1 MSLVNIDF
9 ESRTKGPLN
18 GAASNSPSPKKRND
32 IYSLDILDLM
42 RRKFWLILF
51 FVLLGMGL
59 STFYYLKAPKTFEST
74 ANVFVD
80 EKTAPSMN
88 TGERDPYIN
97 DTSIE
102 QYLVTLQSTKILAP
116 AIDKGSFHNMNMFEG
131 FDDILL
137 ELREG
142 DTLTVSPADSKSNS
156 GVMRLAVRGNSQAE
170 CQQALAAI
178 VDSFNDHIQATTKNI
193 GGEHAEIVQKTQNE
207 WLTRLKEVEQEIEG
221 LSVQPE
227 LISINGQVTNRF
239 QSEQLLLREDLHELQ
254 KEKNKVLA
262 LIETI
267 KQDQRAGRES
277 IDLVTEIM
285 TEQSD
290 VSDSAYA
297 RTQDQLVILKV
308 EQQELLNSYG
318 PDHPQVQ
325 AIQRKIA
332 AVDELR
338 KHELDAMKGMNREK
352 TQQRVPNA
360 ILVADFL
367 KQMERKAVLLEAEEF
382 QVQSQIDATQQRST
396 EVSAVVEKLNSLQR
410 ERERLE
416 AGYYAIIE
424 RMSEMNALKEHLWRN
439 LSVLDPPS
447 IGEEVAPKL
456 SLCLGAGFLL
466 GSLIG
471 LAFAGFKDIAEK
483 TFHSSDDVGELL
495 NSNVIGHVG
504 QFQRPRQREL
514 NPDYSN
520 VIPEVV
526 ALHAP
531 ASQPSEAYRSIRTAI
546 FFQSQQQRA
555 KVIQITSPIPGDG
568 KSTTASNLAASIAQS
583 GRSTLLIDA
592 DLRKP
597 TQHNVFG
604 INNDKGLSS
613 LLTGEARLEEV
624 VSPVIPDYLSMIPAG
639 PIMANPAELLTSARF
654 ASVLKELRSQY
665 DYILV
670 DTPPLLAV
678 TDPSIVCSHVDL
690 IYFVMR
696 IRNGIRSN
704 SLRAKEIVDR
714 MNINLGGVIINGLRR
729 RDQNSYS
736 YSGEYGYGSYGS
748 YGAGATYGQTARVS
762 RPIRT
767 GRRNQ
772 AKKTPA

>member
-9 ESRTKGPLN
+9 ETRSKQPFN
-18 GAASNSPSPKKRND
+18 GAASNSPNPKKRSD
-32 IYSLDILDLM
+32 IYNLDILELV

-59 STFYYLKAPKTFEST
+59 STFYFLKAPKTYEST

-88 TGERDPYIN
+88 TGERDPYIS

-116 AIDKGSFHNMNMFEG
+116 AIESGSFENMNMFEG

-142 DTLTVSPADSKSNS
+142 DTLSVSPADSKSNS
-156 GVMRLAVRGNSQAE
+156 GVMRLAVRGNSQTE
-170 CQQALAAI
+170 CQQTLMAI
-178 VDSFNDHIQATTKNI
+178 VDSFNDHIRATTKNI
-193 GGEHAEIVQKTQNE
+193 GGEHAEIVEKTQNE
-207 WLTRLKEVEQEIEG
+207 WLARLKEVEQEIEE

-227 LISINGQVTNRF
+227 LISVNGQITNRF
-239 QSEQLLLREDLHELQ
+239 QSEQVLLRGDLHELQ

-267 KQDQRAGRES
+267 KQDQRLGRES

-338 KHELDAMKGMNREK
+338 KQELDAMKGMNREK
-352 TQQRVPNA
+352 TQQNVPSE

-367 KQMERKAVLLEAEEF
+367 KQMQRKAVLLEAEEF
-382 QVQSQIDATQQRST
+382 QVQSQIDATQQKST

-439 LSVLDPPS
+439 LSILDPPS

-456 SLCLGAGFLL
+456 SLCLGAGLVL
-466 GSLIG
+466 GSLVG

-495 NSNVIGHVG
+495 NSTVIGHVNL
-504 QFQRPRQREL
+504 FQRPRNREL
-514 NPDYSN
+514 NPDYPN
-520 VIPEVV
+520 VVPEVV
-526 ALHAP
+526 ALHTP
-531 ASQPSEAYRSIRTAI
+531 ASQPSEAYRSIRTAM
-546 FFQSQQQRA
+546 FFNSQKHNA
-555 KVIQITSPIPGDG
+555 KIIQITSPIPGDG
-568 KSTTASNLAASIAQS
+568 KSTTTSNLAASIAQS

-597 TQHNVFG
+597 TQHTMFG
-604 INNDKGLSS
+604 INNDQGLST
-613 LLTGEARLEEV
+613 LITGESSMQDVIR
-624 VSPVIPDYLSMIPAG
+624 PVIPDYLSLMPAG

-654 ASVLKELRSQY
+654 VSILQELRSQY
-665 DYILV
+665 DFILV

-714 MNINLGGVIINGLRR
+714 MNVNIGGVIINGLRR
-729 RDQNSYS
+729 RDQNSYA
-736 YSGEYGYGSYGS
+736 YSGEYGYGGYRSYG
-748 YGAGATYGQTARVS
+748 GTYGQTPRVS
-762 RPIRT
+762 RPLRDE
-767 GRRNQ
+767 RRSR
-772 AKKTPA
+772 AKKKTPA